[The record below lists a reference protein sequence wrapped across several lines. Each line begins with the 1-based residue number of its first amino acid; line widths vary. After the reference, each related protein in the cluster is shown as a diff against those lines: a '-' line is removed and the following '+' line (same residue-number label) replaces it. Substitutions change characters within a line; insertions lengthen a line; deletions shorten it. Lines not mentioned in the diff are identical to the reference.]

1 MRYRGMLSISMTLR
15 KLFIAVYRGP
25 ILENEFSELLYILLL
40 TSVVRVRFNMYLMS
54 YAEQANLIK
63 LIIVVKVSSVSDTKG
78 PELQK
83 TMLKTKSNYI
93 R

>member
-1 MRYRGMLSISMTLR
+1 MLSISMTFR
-15 KLFIAVYRGP
+15 KLFIAVHRRS
-25 ILENEFSELLYILLL
+25 ILKNKFSELLFILLL
-40 TSVVRVRFNMYLMS
+40 ISVVLVRINMYLMS
-54 YAEQANLIK
+54 YTEQANLIK

-83 TMLKTKSNYI
+83 TMLKTESNYI

>member
-1 MRYRGMLSISMTLR
+1 MLSISMTFR
-15 KLFIAVYRGP
+15 KLFIAVYRGS
-25 ILENEFSELLYILLL
+25 ISENEFSELLFILLL

-54 YAEQANLIK
+54 YTEQANLIK
-63 LIIVVKVSSVSDTKG
+63 LIIVVKVPSVWDTKG

>member
-1 MRYRGMLSISMTLR
+1 MLSISMTFR
-15 KLFIAVYRGP
+15 KLFIAVYRRS
-25 ILENEFSELLYILLL
+25 ILKNKFSELLFILLL
-40 TSVVRVRFNMYLMS
+40 ISVVLVRINMYLMS
-54 YAEQANLIK
+54 YTEQANLIK

-83 TMLKTKSNYI
+83 TMLKTESNYI

>member
-1 MRYRGMLSISMTLR
+1 MRI
-15 KLFIAVYRGP
+15 
-25 ILENEFSELLYILLL
+25 
-40 TSVVRVRFNMYLMS
+40 NMYLMS
-54 YAEQANLIK
+54 YTEQANLIK

-83 TMLKTKSNYI
+83 TMLKTESNYI